1 MKKEKQVLSLILTII
16 MMFGIFVF
24 PPLKTD
30 TAFAESSISANINAL
45 RSKFPHGKYW
55 NHLTNNYHNHN
66 GPYESC
72 NDSRCNNPDGYTST
86 PCASHNSAAGVGV
99 YDCNSFDGGI
109 QCWGFANKVFYDIHG
124 VYASSVSNRTDTAN
138 VSVGDWIRL
147 LDESHSAVVIA
158 RNGNTLTVVECN
170 LDVSGAQYN
179 CYIRWDKTYSLSSVN
194 YFKHSDSVVPSPAPI
209 DYTTI
214 TETRYY
220 LKNKAT
226 GKYMTTDG
234 GAKEELTNV
243 SVAAYANQDSF
254 HWDCVYDTLGC
265 KLSPQ
270 GCSNFLNPYSDTPAL
285 GTNINLFRLV
295 GGDSTQRWQFSKVG
309 NGYIIHMVYNPY
321 LTVGVGNSNNVE
333 LKNYN
338 KSDDYQIWYLE
349 CLTHTWNSGSVTTS
363 ATCTSSGVKTYT
375 CTLCGA
381 TKTETIASLGHN
393 WGSWTRISDTQHQR
407 VCSRDSSH
415 KETANH
421 TWNSGVVTKAA
432 TCTTSGTKTYTCTTC
447 NATKTETIA
456 VLGHDYQVSEI
467 IAGTCLSPEQIKYT
481 CSRCGDVKT
490 EDLTGEWTDWST
502 TQPTESDNYIVES
515 KKQYRYRDKQIEYGF
530 DTSRTGWT
538 ATPYKW
544 VSDGSGTIDHA
555 VSWPSDGD
563 HAFDTSNALYTKY
576 NKTVNSYQ
584 TDQWKRTIDS
594 DVTIGYIYYHW
605 CRNEEQDA
613 DWRYHRII
621 YGAPYNNWTTFHAF
635 FSTENLQNSQP
646 EGYDPGYSSAQPS
659 VCTDSYNWIAPR
671 VEIKR
676 ASYTD
681 YRMQYQY
688 TCWTDYSDWQ
698 DDEVSSSSTREVETQ
713 TVYRYKLKNSGT
725 VAHVW
730 NEGIVT
736 TEPTCT
742 AEGVRTL
749 TCTVCGTTTTET
761 IPALGHQE
769 KAVAG
774 KAATCTEAG
783 LTGGVVC
790 ARCDTVLTEQTEI
803 PALGHEEHFVP
814 GTPATC
820 NETGLTDGVIC
831 VRCNTVLTAQTEI
844 PALGHTFGDWT
855 AIIEATCTTA
865 GEEERACIRCSL
877 KETRTVD
884 PLGHTPGE
892 AVKENVTEAT
902 CTTAGGYDSI
912 IYCMLCGN
920 VLSSEHRDVE
930 ALGHNF
936 GAWTVTKPAT
946 ESEEGIETRTCD
958 RCPETE
964 TRIIPKLEPTDADL
978 DIEIDSVMTQAGKTV
993 TIDVYVTKAAPVTYL
1008 CLTPSYDKTV
1018 LTLSEIKNG
1027 ELFDTLE
1034 KGSSLLFSSDTNVTA
1049 TGKLVTLTFTV
1060 AENAEEGE
1068 YPIRLNL
1075 REAYDY
1081 DEDIVTVSVKP
1092 GAITV
1097 QNFIYGD
1104 VTGDGLID
1112 GRDLVRL
1119 RKYLANLDEET
1130 GVSTVE
1136 IFPGAD
1142 CTGDGTVDG
1151 RDLIRLRKYLANLD
1165 EDTGESTIHLGP

>member
-421 TWNSGVVTKAA
+421 TDLQR
-432 TCTTSGTKTYTCTTC
+432 Y
-447 NATKTETIA
+447 
-456 VLGHDYQVSEI
+456 
-467 IAGTCLSPEQIKYT
+467 
-481 CSRCGDVKT
+481 
-490 EDLTGEWTDWST
+490 EDRND
-502 TQPTESDNYIVES
+502 
-515 KKQYRYRDKQIEYGF
+515 
-530 DTSRTGWT
+530 
-538 ATPYKW
+538 
-544 VSDGSGTIDHA
+544 
-555 VSWPSDGD
+555 
-563 HAFDTSNALYTKY
+563 
-576 NKTVNSYQ
+576 
-584 TDQWKRTIDS
+584 
-594 DVTIGYIYYHW
+594 
-605 CRNEEQDA
+605 CR
-613 DWRYHRII
+613 
-621 YGAPYNNWTTFHAF
+621 
-635 FSTENLQNSQP
+635 
-646 EGYDPGYSSAQPS
+646 
-659 VCTDSYNWIAPR
+659 
-671 VEIKR
+671 
-676 ASYTD
+676 
-681 YRMQYQY
+681 
-688 TCWTDYSDWQ
+688 
-698 DDEVSSSSTREVETQ
+698 
-713 TVYRYKLKNSGT
+713 
-725 VAHVW
+725 
-730 NEGIVT
+730 
-736 TEPTCT
+736 
-742 AEGVRTL
+742 
-749 TCTVCGTTTTET
+749 
-761 IPALGHQE
+761 
-769 KAVAG
+769 
-774 KAATCTEAG
+774 
-783 LTGGVVC
+783 
-790 ARCDTVLTEQTEI
+790 
-803 PALGHEEHFVP
+803 
-814 GTPATC
+814 
-820 NETGLTDGVIC
+820 
-831 VRCNTVLTAQTEI
+831 
-844 PALGHTFGDWT
+844 
-855 AIIEATCTTA
+855 
-865 GEEERACIRCSL
+865 
-877 KETRTVD
+877 TRTR
-884 PLGHTPGE
+884 
-892 AVKENVTEAT
+892 
-902 CTTAGGYDSI
+902 
-912 IYCMLCGN
+912 
-920 VLSSEHRDVE
+920 LS
-930 ALGHNF
+930 
-936 GAWTVTKPAT
+936 
-946 ESEEGIETRTCD
+946 GI
-958 RCPETE
+958 
-964 TRIIPKLEPTDADL
+964 
-978 DIEIDSVMTQAGKTV
+978 
-993 TIDVYVTKAAPVTYL
+993 
-1008 CLTPSYDKTV
+1008 
-1018 LTLSEIKNG
+1018 
-1027 ELFDTLE
+1027 
-1034 KGSSLLFSSDTNVTA
+1034 
-1049 TGKLVTLTFTV
+1049 
-1060 AENAEEGE
+1060 
-1068 YPIRLNL
+1068 
-1075 REAYDY
+1075 
-1081 DEDIVTVSVKP
+1081 
-1092 GAITV
+1092 
-1097 QNFIYGD
+1097 
-1104 VTGDGLID
+1104 
-1112 GRDLVRL
+1112 
-1119 RKYLANLDEET
+1119 
-1130 GVSTVE
+1130 
-1136 IFPGAD
+1136 
-1142 CTGDGTVDG
+1142 
-1151 RDLIRLRKYLANLD
+1151 
-1165 EDTGESTIHLGP
+1165 